1 LRRLRPA
8 SREQLSKLF
17 HVEKHEG
24 NGKVFIG
31 KFWTKK
37 NPAEAGFSVAGLFG
51 DFVTFRFEVL
61 YKTFVHGFD
70 LGVIEVF
77 FDLLAQCLKSFS

>member
-1 LRRLRPA
+1 MVSLRPA

-31 KFWTKK
+31 KFWAKK
-37 NPAEAGFSVAGLFG
+37 NPQPFGQGLN
-51 DFVTFRFEVL
+51 
-61 YKTFVHGFD
+61 
-70 LGVIEVF
+70 
-77 FDLLAQCLKSFS
+77 

>member
-1 LRRLRPA
+1 MIRLRVLRPA

-31 KFWTKK
+31 KFWAKK
-37 NPAEAGFSVAGLFG
+37 NPAEAGFSVAELFG
-51 DFVTFRFEVL
+51 DFIAFGFEVL
-61 YKTFVHGFD
+61 YKTFIHGFD
-70 LGVIEVF
+70 LVVF
-77 FDLLAQCLKSFS
+77 VVLFNLLA